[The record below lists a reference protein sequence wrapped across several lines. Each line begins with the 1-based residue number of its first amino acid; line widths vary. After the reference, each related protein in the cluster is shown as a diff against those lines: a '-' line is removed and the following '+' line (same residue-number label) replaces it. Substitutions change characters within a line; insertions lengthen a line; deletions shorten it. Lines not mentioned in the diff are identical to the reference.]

1 MSRGLADVLHYFIPE
16 VPGAEKETAAPEPA
30 APCAPILGVPLGDG
44 DVVRAALV
52 WNLAVEVARLGPGGS
67 IVAPAIEAAASLWP
81 DPGQGP
87 LGTELVLTFAEDA
100 GELATA
106 ALDVASTRARE
117 SGVDGF
123 VWVRVP
129 PAWLEKAAGP
139 LPFLKRVLLLTSPDP
154 RDVREAYAMAKR
166 CFGGGAE
173 SVGVIVHGARS
184 VTEAEEVFLRLA
196 RTAERHLGRP
206 LGSYG
211 LLVDDLHVYR
221 SIVSRRPIGLTH
233 PHSPAAR
240 TLRDVARLL
249 ADDLQAGCLG

>member
-16 VPGAEKETAAPEPA
+16 LPAVEKDPA
-30 APCAPILGVPLGDG
+30 APTLGAPGVPILGIPLGDG

-52 WNLAVEVARLGPGGS
+52 WNLTVEVARLGPGGS
-67 IVAPAIEAAASLWP
+67 IVAPAVEAAASLWP

-100 GELATA
+100 EELAAA
-106 ALDVASTRARE
+106 ALDVASTRAAE
-117 SGVDGF
+117 SGEVGL

-129 PAWLEKAAGP
+129 PHWLEKSARP
-139 LPFLKRVLLLTSPDP
+139 LPFLRRVLLLTSPDP
-154 RDVREAYAMAKR
+154 RDVRECYVLARR
-166 CFGGGAE
+166 CFAGGAE

-184 VTEAEEVFLRLA
+184 VTEAQAVFSRLA
-196 RTAERHLGRP
+196 RTTERHLGRP
-206 LGSYG
+206 LTSYG

-221 SIVSRRPIGLTH
+221 SIVNRRPIGLTH

-240 TLRDVARLL
+240 ALSDVARLL
-249 ADDLQAGCLG
+249 AEDLRGGALA

>member
-1 MSRGLADVLHYFIPE
+1 MSRGLAEVLHYFIPE
-16 VPGAEKETAAPEPA
+16 VPSTEKDPSTNAELAPS
-30 APCAPILGVPLGDG
+30 APILGVPLGDG

-52 WNLAVEVARLGPGGS
+52 WNLAVEVARLGIGSS
-67 IVAPAIEAAASLWP
+67 IVAPAMEAAAALWP

-106 ALDVASTRARE
+106 ALDVASTGPAE
-117 SGVDGF
+117 SGGAGF

-129 PAWLEKAAGP
+129 PQWLEKSDGA
-139 LPFLKRVLLLTSPDP
+139 LPFLRRVLLLSSPDP
-154 RDVREAYAMAKR
+154 RDVREAYSLAKR
-166 CFGGGAE
+166 SFGAGAE

-196 RTAERHLGRP
+196 RTSERHLDRS
-206 LGSYG
+206 LTSYG

-240 TLRDVARLL
+240 TLRDVAKLL
-249 ADDLQAGCLG
+249 CDDLQGGCFG